1 VKKLL
6 LTSIV
11 VAVAGASFAQS
22 FSNSILSASVIG
34 ANASISSMG
43 STHMA
48 DIRGFVLNRGESG
61 SIAWNFDF
69 MSGALP
75 YDQVELIIE
84 GTLQDSDSGPGDAV
98 ILGTEQIFDISGP
111 SSVLVGS
118 GLMFEA
124 LSGTGLTAFSKSI
137 MIALDPKVSKG
148 HASKDLAFMVNNGTL
163 NVTKVTQKFAPVPEP
178 ATMAALGLGL
188 AAAVRRRKK

>member
-1 VKKLL
+1 MKKLL

-22 FSNSILSASVIG
+22 FSNSILTASVIG
-34 ANASISSMG
+34 ANASISSVG

-69 MSGALP
+69 TSGVLP

-84 GTLQDSDSGPGDAV
+84 GTLQDSDSGSSSAR
-98 ILGTEQIFDISGP
+98 ILGTEQVFDVSGP
-111 SSVLVGS
+111 SSVLAGS
-118 GLMFEA
+118 GLMFET
-124 LSGTGLTAFSKSI
+124 LNDSGLVTFSKSI
-137 MIALDPKVSKG
+137 TIALSPKVSKG
-148 HASKDLAFMVNNGTL
+148 HASKDLAFLVNNGTL

-178 ATMAALGLGL
+178 ATLAALGLGL
-188 AAAVRRRKK
+188 AAAMRRRKK